1 MTVFTAMYLRELE
14 LLEPETR
21 LCQEGTGKRE
31 GSTEFTI
38 IRTHKVVPLS
48 KELSSYNVYSSHT

>member
-1 MTVFTAMYLRELE
+1 MTVFTAMYLRELK
-14 LLEPETR
+14 LEPETR
-21 LCQEGTGKRE
+21 LRQEGTGKRE